1 MKRILFNA
9 ALPLSVVLLMAS
21 CMQTQKLPRRYKSL
35 AVRNYPA
42 TKDSIRYFVGVSGYA
57 TGMPSKAKPKGEVS
71 ARNIFSLS
79 GEGQKQ
85 LIESIADNEE
95 SSEDIYSKLQMDI
108 VPAKK
113 ERAATKGGR
122 TVKRRIVFAVDDMHA
137 TQSDKIQKLTITLA
151 PPAGGNMK
159 IEACDKL
166 TSNYH
171 KPAGAKDGV
180 SAQQV
185 SMASN
190 VMPDGSLVVTVA
202 NMDGNEL
209 TGNITADVTV
219 AYTGQMT
226 TEQVVYFNN
235 LWGRDGA
242 AIKPNSIAPG
252 LQMQKQPAADATG
265 KFALSYE
272 ATVRHVIAGDNTPDE
287 GDDVVEIVKG
297 KTTGSDIELQKPGKF
312 AFTTYRI
319 SYAGKYLE
327 LAGAIYSGPLQFG
340 SYDDAQEFITWF
352 KRSSADILANNRIA
366 NGDYKIIV
374 SGESGVLTDSFIENC
389 KITNN

>member
-1 MKRILFNA
+1 MKRFLFNA
-9 ALPLSVVLLMAS
+9 AIPLGVVMMLTS
-21 CMQTQKLPRRYKSL
+21 CAQTQKLPKRYKSM

-42 TKDSIRYFVGVSGYA
+42 AKDSIKYFVGVSGYA
-57 TGMPSKAKPKGEVS
+57 TGVPAKAKAPGGEP
-71 ARNIFSLS
+71 ARNVFSLS

-95 SSEDIYSKLQMDI
+95 STDDIYNKLQMDI

-113 ERAATKGGR
+113 AHAAVRGGR
-122 TVKRRIVFAVDDMHA
+122 TTRRKVVFAIDDMHA
-137 TQSDKIQKLTITLA
+137 TQSDKIQKLTIMLA

-159 IEACDKL
+159 IESCDKL

-171 KPAGAKDGV
+171 KTAGAGV
-180 SAQQV
+180 QPV
-185 SMASN
+185 SMSSN

-202 NMDGNEL
+202 NMDGNDL
-209 TGNITADVTV
+209 TGNIMAEVTL
-219 AYTGQMT
+219 AYTGQMNT
-226 TEQVVYFNN
+226 DYTMYFSN

-242 AIKPNSIAPG
+242 AIKPNNIVVG
-252 LQMQKQPAADATG
+252 QQMQKQPVADATG

-272 ATVRHVIAGDNTPDE
+272 ATVRHVVAGDNTPDE

-297 KTTGSDIELQKPGKF
+297 KTTGNDIELQRPGQF

-319 SYAGKYLE
+319 SYAGKHLE
-327 LAGAIYSGPLQFG
+327 LAGSMYNGPLQFS
-340 SYDDAQEFITWF
+340 SYEDAQDFIAWL
-352 KRSSADILANNRIA
+352 KRSMVDVLANNRIA

-374 SGESGVLTDSFIENC
+374 SGESNVLTDSFIENC
-389 KITNN
+389 KITTN